1 MTTSNGVDKFN
12 TIIEKIFK
20 IPPSD
25 INDQMSP
32 QTIPSWDSL
41 NYLTFISEVEKE
53 FKISFSMDEVLNS
66 KNLGDIKQAM
76 RSKGAF
82 V

>member
-1 MTTSNGVDKFN
+1 MATSNEVDKLKE
-12 TIIEKIFK
+12 IIIKIFK
-20 IPPSD
+20 ISPSD

-53 FKISFSMDEVLNS
+53 FKISFTMDEVLNS

-76 RSKGAF
+76 RAKG
-82 V
+82 VSI